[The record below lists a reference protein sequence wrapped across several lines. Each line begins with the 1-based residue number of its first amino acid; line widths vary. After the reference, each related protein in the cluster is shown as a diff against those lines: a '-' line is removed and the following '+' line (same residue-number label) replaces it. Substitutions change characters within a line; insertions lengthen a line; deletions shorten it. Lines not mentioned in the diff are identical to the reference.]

1 MALVNAASSLGITYL
16 GTNEEQVVTLVA
28 SIGRHKHFTL
38 LHTLEFDSTRKRMS
52 VILRDHQ
59 THALRLLCKG
69 ADEVIIPRV
78 IPTDEKLLHLERH
91 LQHFS

>member
-1 MALVNAASSLGITYL
+1 MNAARSFGITYL
-16 GTNEEQVVTLVA
+16 GTNEEQVATLIDSNGA
-28 SIGRHKHFTL
+28 HKHFTL

-69 ADEVIIPRV
+69 ADDVITPRV
-78 IPTDEKLLHLERH
+78 ISIDEKLLNLERH